1 MTIETKTKSY
11 RSVVDYFK
19 ELPFYNRPIKKT
31 KVKHFKN
38 INLLFELPFYEELS
52 IIKTNLGFRG
62 YAVSYK
68 VEIIVRK
75 DPINQL
81 EVSKSCL
88 ASKKTCL
95 MIF

>member
-11 RSVVDYFK
+11 RSVVVYFK
-19 ELPFYNRPIKKT
+19 ELPFYNKSIKKT
-31 KVKHFKN
+31 NVKHFKN
-38 INLLFELPFYEELS
+38 LNLLFELPFYEELS

-68 VEIIVRK
+68 VERIVRK

>member
-1 MTIETKTKSY
+1 MTIKTKTKCY

-19 ELPFYNRPIKKT
+19 ELPFYNRPIKKKKLST
-31 KVKHFKN
+31 LKTL
-38 INLLFELPFYEELS
+38 IFELRFYEELS

-68 VEIIVRK
+68 VEIIMRK